1 MILDGMED
9 SSATMIVDA
18 RGLVT
23 GWSEGARRLTGYPAE
38 AVVGRPARDLL
49 VRNAPPASCPAPSRR
64 HRPVRH
70 RRDPP
75 P

>member
-1 MILDGMED
+1 MED

-49 VRNAPPASCPAPSRR
+49 ARDAPPGLLSGTVPAGTAVIR
-64 HRPVRH
+64 HR
-70 RRDPP
+70 DG
-75 P
+75 